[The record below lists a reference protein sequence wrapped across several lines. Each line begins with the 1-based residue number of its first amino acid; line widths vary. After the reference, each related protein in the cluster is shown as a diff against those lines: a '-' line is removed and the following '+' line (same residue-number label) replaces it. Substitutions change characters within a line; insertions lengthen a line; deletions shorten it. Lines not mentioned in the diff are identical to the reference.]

1 MKIGITGLPFSGKS
15 TVFGAL
21 TFSRQA
27 QQEAAAKRATNQRL
41 VNVPDPRLDLLAEVF
56 EPKKYTMAT
65 VEYVDIP
72 GFGGNDAYFAQ
83 LREVE
88 ALALV
93 VRAFEDESVP
103 HEKGSVDAARDLD
116 ELNTELCLSDLVPI
130 EKRIEK
136 LEKQLKKTASKTIE
150 EDKAELAV
158 LEKLREPLENAKPLR
173 SVGLTEDEEKL
184 IRSFG
189 FITLKPWLILKNLG
203 DDDDPGAQD
212 EQSISVEGGQAEIA
226 MRGKL
231 ECELCGLDEDDR
243 KEFMADLGVTE
254 LVGAQVIRLSYR
266 LLDRV
271 SFLTGGPKEVRAWP
285 IPRGMKAPAAAGT
298 IHSDMERGFIRAEV
312 IGWEDFVATRSFAE
326 ARSKGKARLE
336 GKEYVM
342 QDGDVTEIRFS
353 V

>member
-1 MKIGITGLPFSGKS
+1 MKIGITGLPFSGKT

-21 TFSRQA
+21 TFSREA
-27 QQEAAAKRATNQRL
+27 QQEAAARRATNTRM

-56 EPKKYTMAT
+56 QPKKYTTAT

-72 GFGGNDAYFAQ
+72 GFGGSDAYFAQ

-103 HEKGSVDAARDLD
+103 HEKGSVDPVRDLA
-116 ELNTELCLSDLVPI
+116 ELQTELCLSDLVPI
-130 EKRIEK
+130 EKRIERI
-136 LEKQLKKTASKTIE
+136 EAQLKKPTKTHDR
-150 EDKAELAV
+150 DKAELAV
-158 LEKLREPLENAKPLR
+158 LQKLREPLENGEPLR
-173 SVGLTEDEEKL
+173 KVGLEADEEKL

-189 FITLKPWLILKNLG
+189 FITLKPWLIIRNLG
-203 DDDDPGAQD
+203 DDDDPG
-212 EQSISVEGGQAEIA
+212 EQNEDAIPIEGGQAEIA
-226 MRGKL
+226 IRGKL
-231 ECELCGLDEDDR
+231 ECELCGLDEADR
-243 KEFMADLGVTE
+243 KDFMADLGVTE
-254 LVGAQVIRLSYR
+254 LVGEKVIRLSYR
-266 LLDRV
+266 LLDRI

-285 IPRGMKAPAAAGT
+285 IPRGMKAPQAAGT

-312 IGWEDFVATRSFAE
+312 IGWDDFVATRGFAE
-326 ARSKGKARLE
+326 ARAKGKARLE

-342 QDGDVTEIRFS
+342 QDGDVVEIRFS